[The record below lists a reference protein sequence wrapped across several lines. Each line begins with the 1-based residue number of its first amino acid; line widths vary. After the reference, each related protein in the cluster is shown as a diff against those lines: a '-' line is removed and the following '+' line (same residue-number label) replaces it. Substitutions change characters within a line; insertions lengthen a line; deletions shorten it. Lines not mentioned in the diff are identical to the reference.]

1 MKERYLYEFSTEG
14 DWECLTDRRTGKKM
28 ERHRL
33 NVDDVFF
40 FLGIGTQL
48 EIKEKDWEEDN
59 DNDEPCY
66 DIETG
71 FDPYSGC
78 YTDDC

>member
-1 MKERYLYEFSTEG
+1 MKERYVYEFSTEG

-48 EIKEKDWEEDN
+48 EIKEKDWEKEEN
-59 DNDEPCY
+59 DNEFCY
-66 DIETG
+66 NTETW
-71 FDPYSGC
+71 DLIH
-78 YTDDC
+78 TQEDDC